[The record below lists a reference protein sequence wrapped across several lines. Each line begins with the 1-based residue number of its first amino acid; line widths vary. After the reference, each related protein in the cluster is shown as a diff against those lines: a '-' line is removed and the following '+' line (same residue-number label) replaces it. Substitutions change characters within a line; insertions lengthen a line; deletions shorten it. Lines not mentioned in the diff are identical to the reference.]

1 MLLIGRL
8 DFLTSE
14 ISVMFN
20 FKMFSHVL
28 VTIES
33 QYQTLK
39 GATEQASVM
48 GEGRA
53 LSWNMQE
60 LYSFLMAWSQVTEV
74 KWTDEAQEK
83 REVPPG
89 FFPCLNS
96 CWGLL
101 SNLLSLFSFTGTS
114 ISNIHHP
121 YLPPPRGSSFHLWS
135 TLPCC
140 FASLY
145 HSC

>member
-60 LYSFLMAWSQVTEV
+60 L
-74 KWTDEAQEK
+74 
-83 REVPPG
+83 
-89 FFPCLNS
+89 
-96 CWGLL
+96 
-101 SNLLSLFSFTGTS
+101 
-114 ISNIHHP
+114 
-121 YLPPPRGSSFHLWS
+121 
-135 TLPCC
+135 
-140 FASLY
+140 
-145 HSC
+145 